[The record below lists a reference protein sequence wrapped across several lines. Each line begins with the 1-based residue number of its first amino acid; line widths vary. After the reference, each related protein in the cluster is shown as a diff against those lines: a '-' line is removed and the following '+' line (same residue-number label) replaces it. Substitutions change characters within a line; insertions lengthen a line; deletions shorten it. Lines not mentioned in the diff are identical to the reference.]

1 MFFNKS
7 KSKNKD
13 IETLLLTENKRLKIE
28 NQQLKETLDELDRYK
43 QEYKQ
48 LIETVADLKNDYQTK
63 MKQFDQLENEYRK
76 ELNRLLN
83 NKMPKRKK

>member
-1 MFFNKS
+1 MFFHKL

-63 MKQFDQLENEYRK
+63 MKQFDHLADEYRK